1 MSYGS
6 NLVERR
12 KALGLSQE
20 RLAKLA
26 RVKIPRLSLIEREKA
41 EPTPYEHTAI
51 SRFLKAREEALDR
64 ARLNAEKKRA
74 ELEVQQQIKE
84 RDRALVRAVMH
95 NDFTPVIDYCARY
108 SVPMP
113 NDAYAF
119 KIAVY
124 KAALGVVTM
133 PPEIRR
139 NAQMQLDFIRKELES
154 CAS

>member
-1 MSYGS
+1 
-6 NLVERR
+6 
-12 KALGLSQE
+12 
-20 RLAKLA
+20 
-26 RVKIPRLSLIEREKA
+26 
-41 EPTPYEHTAI
+41 
-51 SRFLKAREEALDR
+51 
-64 ARLNAEKKRA
+64 
-74 ELEVQQQIKE
+74 
-84 RDRALVRAVMH
+84 MH

>member
-26 RVKIPRLSLIEREKA
+26 RVKIPRLSLIERDMD
-41 EPTPYEHTAI
+41 EPTKYEHIALD
-51 SRFLKAREEALDR
+51 RFLRTREEAIDR
-64 ARLNAEKKRA
+64 AKLNAEKKRS
-74 ELEVQQQIKE
+74 ELEVKQQIKD

-95 NDFTPVIDYCARY
+95 NDFTPFVDYCARY
-108 SVPMP
+108 SIAMP
-113 NDAYAF
+113 DDAYVF
-119 KIAVY
+119 KMAVY

-133 PPEIRR
+133 PHEIRR
-139 NAQMQLDFIRKELES
+139 NAQMQLDFMRKELEL

>member
-1 MSYGS
+1 MSYGAD
-6 NLVERR
+6 LVERR

-26 RVKIPRLSLIEREKA
+26 RVKIPRLSLIERDMTEQRK
-41 EPTPYEHTAI
+41 YEHIALD
-51 SRFLKAREEALDR
+51 RFLRTREEALDR
-64 ARLNAEKKRA
+64 AKLNAEKKRA
-74 ELEVQQQIKE
+74 ELELQQQIKD
-84 RDRALVRAVMH
+84 RNRALVRAVMH
-95 NDFTPVIDYCARY
+95 NDFTPFVDYCARY
-108 SVPMP
+108 SIPMP
-113 NDAYAF
+113 DDAYVF
-119 KIAVY
+119 KMAVY

>member
-6 NLVERR
+6 EIVERR
-12 KALGLSQE
+12 RALGLSQE
-20 RLAKLA
+20 RLGKAAKVRLT
-26 RVKIPRLSLIEREKA
+26 RLSLIERDMT
-41 EPTPYEHTAI
+41 EPSKYEHIALD
-51 SRFLKAREEALDR
+51 RFLRTREEALDR

-74 ELEVQQQIKE
+74 ELDVQQQVKD

-95 NDFTPVIDYCARY
+95 NDFTPVVNFCAKY

-119 KIAVY
+119 KVAVY

-139 NAQMQLDFIRKELES
+139 NAQMHLDIIMKELES
-154 CAS
+154 

>member
-1 MSYGS
+1 MSYGAD
-6 NLVERR
+6 LVERR

-26 RVKIPRLSLIEREKA
+26 RVKIPRLSLIERDMT
-41 EPTPYEHTAI
+41 EPRKYEHIALD
-51 SRFLKAREEALDR
+51 RFLRTREEALDR
-64 ARLNAEKKRA
+64 AKLNAEKKRA
-74 ELEVQQQIKE
+74 ELELQQQIKD
-84 RDRALVRAVMH
+84 RNRALVRAVMH
-95 NDFTPVIDYCARY
+95 NDFTPFVDYCARY
-108 SVPMP
+108 SIPMP
-113 NDAYAF
+113 DDAYVF
-119 KIAVY
+119 KTAVY

>member
-6 NLVERR
+6 DLVERR

-26 RVKIPRLSLIEREKA
+26 RVKIPRLSLIERDMSD
-41 EPTPYEHTAI
+41 PTPYEHTALD
-51 SRFLKAREEALDR
+51 RFLRTREKAIDR
-64 ARLNAEKKRA
+64 AKLNAEKKRA
-74 ELEVQQQIKE
+74 ELEVKQQIKD

-95 NDFTPVIDYCARY
+95 NDFTPFVDYCARY
-108 SVPMP
+108 SIPMP
-113 NDAYAF
+113 DDAYVF
-119 KIAVY
+119 KMAVY

-139 NAQMQLDFIRKELES
+139 NAQMHLDIIVKELES

>member
-6 NLVERR
+6 DLVERR

-26 RVKIPRLSLIEREKA
+26 RVKIPRLSLIERDMA
-41 EPTPYEHTAI
+41 DPTPYEHTALD
-51 SRFLKAREEALDR
+51 RFLRTREEALDR
-64 ARLNAEKKRA
+64 ARLNEEKKRT
-74 ELEVQQQIKE
+74 ELEVQQQIKD

-95 NDFTPVIDYCARY
+95 NDFTTFIDYCVRY

-113 NDAYAF
+113 DDAYVF
-119 KIAVY
+119 KMAVY

-139 NAQMQLDFIRKELES
+139 NAQMHLDIIMKELES
-154 CAS
+154 

>member
-1 MSYGS
+1 MSYGAD
-6 NLVERR
+6 LVERR

-26 RVKIPRLSLIEREKA
+26 RVKIPRLSLIERDKA

-51 SRFLKAREEALDR
+51 NRFLKTREEAIDR
-64 ARLNAEKKRA
+64 ARLNAEKKRDK
-74 ELEVQQQIKE
+74 LEVQQQIKE

-95 NDFTPVIDYCARY
+95 NDFTPFIDYCARY

-113 NDAYAF
+113 DDAYVF
-119 KIAVY
+119 KMAVY